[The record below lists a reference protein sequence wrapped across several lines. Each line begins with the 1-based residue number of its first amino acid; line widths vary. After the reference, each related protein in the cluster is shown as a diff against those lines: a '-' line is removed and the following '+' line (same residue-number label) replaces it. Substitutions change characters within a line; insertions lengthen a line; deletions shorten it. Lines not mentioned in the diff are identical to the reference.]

1 MRASL
6 PPTAPAERGSTVAI
20 DERTRH
26 EMYLGL
32 ESALG
37 PDVADALMQHLP
49 PVGWADVATKHDLD
63 VAFHGLEQ
71 RMELRFEKLD
81 ERFEALDERMDLR
94 FARQDEHIDAR
105 IHAEINRLLLFL
117 FPAMLTA
124 LGLTAVIARVT

>member
-1 MRASL
+1 
-6 PPTAPAERGSTVAI
+6 VAI

-32 ESALG
+32 EDKLG

-49 PVGWADVATKHDLD
+49 PVGWADVATKHDLE
-63 VAFHGLEQ
+63 VAINGLEE
-71 RMELRFEKLD
+71 RME
-81 ERFEALDERMDLR
+81 LR

-117 FPAMLTA
+117 FPTMLTG
-124 LGLTAVIARVT
+124 LGLAALIGRVA